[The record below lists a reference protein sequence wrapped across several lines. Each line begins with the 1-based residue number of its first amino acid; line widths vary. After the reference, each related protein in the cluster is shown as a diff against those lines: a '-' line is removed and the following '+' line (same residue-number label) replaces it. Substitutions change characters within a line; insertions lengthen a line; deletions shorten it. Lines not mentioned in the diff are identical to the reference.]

1 MISASLSAWLLVGC
15 APALQADFTERQ
27 RQALATPD
35 APPSNWKPDGA
46 VRLGRRAI
54 EGFAARGVAR
64 ALRDMEPVEFGGAA
78 IQPDFLV
85 RQVRVQDA
93 GCDECVGLGMVLK
106 GSATVADVDW
116 VDLTITLV
124 ADLSIDAEPGDEGV
138 QLWLNIV
145 DLRRLEV
152 ESEGLGGMDFAEWLQ
167 DELPRFDLGR
177 VGGDGL
183 PILAM
188 RVRGIPEGLSADFLT
203 ATIDP
208 GIADVSRSFRTPRE
222 FEILVSEQ
230 TLLHRA
236 RANMMAQ
243 GPGRMDIVPE
253 PTGLHVEG
261 GSFTLDVRLWRIQGR
276 AGWWR
281 DYEVEGWIRVV
292 DGELSLIPRTV
303 ELVDKSPRAR
313 LADPLAVIANVGMLR
328 AIEEAVS
335 KGIPVWRDVDDGA
348 VRFTITEARGVRDM
362 LSLTGKAEEQ

>member
-1 MISASLSAWLLVGC
+1 
-15 APALQADFTERQ
+15 
-27 RQALATPD
+27 
-35 APPSNWKPDGA
+35 
-46 VRLGRRAI
+46 
-54 EGFAARGVAR
+54 
-64 ALRDMEPVEFGGAA
+64 
-78 IQPDFLV
+78 
-85 RQVRVQDA
+85 
-93 GCDECVGLGMVLK
+93 
-106 GSATVADVDW
+106 
-116 VDLTITLV
+116 
-124 ADLSIDAEPGDEGV
+124 
-138 QLWLNIV
+138 
-145 DLRRLEV
+145 
-152 ESEGLGGMDFAEWLQ
+152 
-167 DELPRFDLGR
+167 
-177 VGGDGL
+177 
-183 PILAM
+183 
-188 RVRGIPEGLSADFLT
+188 
-203 ATIDP
+203 
-208 GIADVSRSFRTPRE
+208 
-222 FEILVSEQ
+222 
-230 TLLHRA
+230 
-236 RANMMAQ
+236 MMAQ